1 MRCVSLAFH
10 HLPDGK
16 EETFWYIIYLGIQKY
31 SNEKAMLYMFSNQ
44 VYIQILM
51 ISEWARP
58 TTSGGQSKSCDQE
71 VVVQST
77 FSLLVSLYNATLFA
91 WILHAAALLAVALQK
106 WILSMLDYGTYQQW
120 LCMISL
126 LKQKLSYHPNPVKL
140 NLQLYVLLPQVRL

>member
-1 MRCVSLAFH
+1 MTCVSLAFH

-16 EETFWYIIYLGIQKY
+16 EGTFWYIIYLGIQKY
-31 SNEKAMLYMFSNQ
+31 SNEKAMLYMLSNQ

-91 WILHAAALLAVALQK
+91 
-106 WILSMLDYGTYQQW
+106 
-120 LCMISL
+120 
-126 LKQKLSYHPNPVKL
+126 
-140 NLQLYVLLPQVRL
+140 